1 MMPRSQATDETDTD
15 NKLSF
20 LLDLDGTLVDSV
32 YRHVLA
38 WQEAFRN
45 VDLNLSG
52 WRIHRRIGMSGSLLV
67 RALLRAGGR
76 EAKEE
81 EVQHLE
87 QLHGEAYER
96 LVSEVEPLPG
106 AKELLAELSRLQ
118 VKWAI
123 VTSSQPEK
131 AQALLKKLGLDA
143 NATVIT
149 RGEVDRAKPE
159 PDPFLV
165 GAKRLGV
172 EVRDCAVVGD
182 SVWDLLA
189 AQRARA
195 LCVGLLTGGYGRE
208 ELERAG
214 AYRVYDDCANLLI
227 NLDELGIKRS

>member
-118 VKWAI
+118 VK
-123 VTSSQPEK
+123 
-131 AQALLKKLGLDA
+131 
-143 NATVIT
+143 
-149 RGEVDRAKPE
+149 
-159 PDPFLV
+159 
-165 GAKRLGV
+165 GASNNNFHG
-172 EVRDCAVVGD
+172 
-182 SVWDLLA
+182 
-189 AQRARA
+189 
-195 LCVGLLTGGYGRE
+195 
-208 ELERAG
+208 
-214 AYRVYDDCANLLI
+214 
-227 NLDELGIKRS
+227 